1 MKIIREPQ
9 ALISLLENG
18 EFADAYR
25 RELTETI
32 AALNETAG
40 PRGKATGHVT
50 LKLEI
55 KVENGMAQITPAL
68 SSKRPKEGH
77 GSSLLWITDDGE
89 LSTEHPRQHDMFPS
103 GPRPVPDR
111 QGAAGE

>member
-1 MKIIREPQ
+1 MKIIRDPQ
-9 ALISLLENG
+9 ALIGLLENG

-40 PRGKATGHVT
+40 PRGKASGHVT
-50 LKLEI
+50 LKLDI
-55 KVENGMAQITPAL
+55 KLENGMAQITPSL
-68 SSKRPKEGH
+68 TSKRPKEGH
-77 GSSLLWITDDGE
+77 GASLLWVTEDGE

-103 GPRPVPDR
+103 GPRAVEPAEGR
-111 QGAAGE
+111 GA